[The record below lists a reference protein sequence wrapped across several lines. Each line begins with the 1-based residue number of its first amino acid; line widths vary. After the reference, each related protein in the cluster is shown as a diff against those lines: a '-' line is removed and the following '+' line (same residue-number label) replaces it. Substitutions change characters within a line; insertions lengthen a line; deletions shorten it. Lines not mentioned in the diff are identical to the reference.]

1 MMASVAALIL
11 FDIDGTI
18 IRAGDPDHRRAFDE
32 ALRAVY
38 GVPASLDGL
47 SLGGMLD
54 SQLARLALAP
64 HRLPEAVVE
73 EHLDELMREMGRRYG
88 EAVGPGDRSSWVLPG
103 VVTTARRLAASGH
116 TVGVLT
122 GNNRWVA
129 TAKLGA
135 AGLGTLFRLGA
146 FGDRATGRAELVA
159 EARRSAGDG
168 RGLQAARPTVL
179 VGDTPLDVAAAH
191 AAGAAAVAVAT
202 GRWTMAELTRSGAEV
217 VLPDL
222 ADVDAAVAA
231 VDALLAGQGPSG
243 GDPSGSPV

>member
-1 MMASVAALIL
+1 MMAPVAALIL

-47 SLGGMLD
+47 ELGGMLD

-64 HRLPEAVVE
+64 HRLPTALVE
-73 EHLDELMREMGRRYG
+73 ERLDQLMREMGQRYG
-88 EAVGPGDRSSWVLPG
+88 AAVAPGDRVGWVLPG
-103 VVTTARRLAASGH
+103 VVATAQRLAATGH

-129 TAKLGA
+129 EAKLGA
-135 AGLGTLFRLGA
+135 AGVGALFRLGA
-146 FGDRATGRAELVA
+146 FGDRAAGRAELVV
-159 EARRSAGDG
+159 EARRAAGG
-168 RGLQAARPTVL
+168 RGAGADRSTVL

-191 AAGAAAVAVAT
+191 AAGACALAVAT
-202 GRWTMAELTRSGAEV
+202 GRWTMAELAGSGADA

-222 ADVDAAVAA
+222 ADVDAAVAL
-231 VDALLAGQGPSG
+231 VDALLVADGSDGKRPPGP
-243 GDPSGSPV
+243 PV